1 MQGVLYGCV
10 SLACTIACTNHGFNV
25 PYGASCTGERPCD
38 TYWVVHDTVSL
49 YHSWC
54 VPRSVYRVCR
64 VLWSVIQPPASQW
77 EASKAV
83 ATISDTPVGTCES
96 TECTVVVPYVGCLTG
111 IGTGRGG
118 ARDTTHRP

>member
-10 SLACTIACTNHGFNV
+10 FLACTIACTVSGFSV

-38 TYWVVHDTVSL
+38 AYVVVQDMGSL
-49 YHSWC
+49 YHSWV

-64 VLWSVIQPPASQW
+64 VLWSVNQPPASQW

-83 ATISDTPVGTCES
+83 ATISDTPVGTDDV
-96 TECTVVVPYVGCLTG
+96 TECTLVVPYVGA
-111 IGTGRGG
+111 RRESEPEGG